1 MRRFPGGICV
11 LAAFLFFFAAPF
23 KLMAS
28 SDPTLLSLVPP
39 GAQVVAGMDS
49 PPPKGR
55 PGSFVLISHNNT
67 IDLDDFYALTGADSS
82 RVVRHAIFVAIAD
95 DTGYLREHGL
105 MLSGHFDRER
115 VYKSAEDGGAPVIS
129 YRGIPVL
136 EIQPLARER
145 GSYGE
150 VRWLAVLDSNVL
162 LFGTITTVQEEL
174 DRRVTGST
182 TDPILV
188 SKLARLHSDDETWC
202 ILSTRLLNDQI
213 QKALAAI
220 DPHVAD
226 LAVGGDAFEFG
237 VRNRKQVELE
247 YEVTTTSGAGTHVIS
262 GSLLQSLTGPGKGS
276 SLLPSMD
283 TTGTGGDKTVR
294 GVIKIPTA
302 LFSRWLSDVNA
313 RQGSTLP

>member
-136 EIQPLARER
+136 EIQPLARTRKLRRSALAR
-145 GSYGE
+145 GSRFE
-150 VRWLAVLDSNVL
+150 RA
-162 LFGTITTVQEEL
+162 
-174 DRRVTGST
+174 
-182 TDPILV
+182 
-188 SKLARLHSDDETWC
+188 
-202 ILSTRLLNDQI
+202 
-213 QKALAAI
+213 AL
-220 DPHVAD
+220 
-226 LAVGGDAFEFG
+226 
-237 VRNRKQVELE
+237 RNHNHRAG
-247 YEVTTTSGAGTHVIS
+247 GAGPACDGQYN
-262 GSLLQSLTGPGKGS
+262 GSNPGEQ
-276 SLLPSMD
+276 
-283 TTGTGGDKTVR
+283 
-294 GVIKIPTA
+294 
-302 LFSRWLSDVNA
+302 A
-313 RQGSTLP
+313 RSPA